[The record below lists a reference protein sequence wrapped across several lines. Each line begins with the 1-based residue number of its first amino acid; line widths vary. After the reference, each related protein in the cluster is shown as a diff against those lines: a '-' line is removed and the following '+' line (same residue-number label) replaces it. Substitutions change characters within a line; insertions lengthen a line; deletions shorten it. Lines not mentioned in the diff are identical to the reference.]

1 MEPIFALMKEMVL
14 SHSLSKEKR
23 MEIIELL
30 LTNKTTSNYFAPREY
45 ELDEFHKFTSLFY
58 NILVYHHIQNDEEL
72 TKKVMDQYTSLK
84 EDIVKSNFDLINAST
99 NEEPANLPR
108 YVFDKFNRAVSSGQ
122 RMDAIRTLL
131 DYFGRDIISVEKCK
145 EITDNHKRVSFD

>member
-23 MEIIELL
+23 METIELL

-84 EDIVKSNFDLINAST
+84 EDIVKSNFDLINASS
-99 NEEPANLPR
+99 NAEPANVPR
-108 YVFDKFNRAVSSGQ
+108 YIFDKFHRDISSGK

-145 EITDNHKRVSFD
+145 EITDSHKRVSFD